1 MKNVTI
7 TLEES
12 LAKWAKVMAARN
24 NKSLSK
30 FIAQIL
36 ENFKASIGN
45 ENEILTEFR
54 MFPSRPLST
63 DSKERAFKR
72 EEIYDRTRVS

>member
-1 MKNVTI
+1 MKNITI
-7 TLEES
+7 TLEEN

-36 ENFKASIGN
+36 ENFKMSVGD
-45 ENEILTEFR
+45 EKEILNEFR
-54 MFPSRPLST
+54 MFPARPLS
-63 DSKERAFKR
+63 KPGQKVFNR
-72 EEIYDRTRVS
+72 EDVYDRKI